1 MHTFKMYAVVVFMSN
16 SVIIIRIFEVFFF
29 GDKIILSW
37 RENRL
42 IEKCSG
48 EGEKIRVADMD

>member
-1 MHTFKMYAVVVFMSN
+1 MK
-16 SVIIIRIFEVFFF
+16 ILF